1 MKEEQFKLLWQKL
14 HNITKLLALNY
25 VKDIEL
31 QKDKI
36 LILSTFGF
44 TPMEIASVLG
54 TSSNTVSV
62 ALSRAKK
69 SEQISA

>member
-1 MKEEQFKLLWQKL
+1 MEKGQFDTICKKLDD
-14 HNITKLLALNY
+14 ITKLLALNY

-36 LILSTFGF
+36 LILSAFGF
-44 TPMEIASVLG
+44 TPTQIAKILG

-62 ALSRAKK
+62 TLSRAKE
-69 SEQISA
+69 SN